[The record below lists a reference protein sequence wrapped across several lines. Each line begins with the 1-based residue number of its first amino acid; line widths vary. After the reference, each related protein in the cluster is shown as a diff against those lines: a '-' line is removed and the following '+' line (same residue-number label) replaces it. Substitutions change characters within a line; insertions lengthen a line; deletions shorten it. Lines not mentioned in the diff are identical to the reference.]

1 MAKKGGKKKNVY
13 IYNVCDHKEAYKE
26 TGGNAIGYT
35 TAIPTVTTAKLVLD
49 GRWGGIGVKNT
60 EDESFDSKVFLD
72 EMAKTG
78 LTWQVRNL
86 KDIPA
91 ALKKNY

>member
-1 MAKKGGKKKNVY
+1 MKDGKKKAVY

-35 TAIPTVTTAKLVLD
+35 TSIPTVTCAKLVLE
-49 GRWGGIGVKNT
+49 GKWGGIGVKNT
-60 EDESFDSKVFLD
+60 EDKTLDSKIFID
-72 EMAKTG
+72 EMAKVG
-78 LTWQVRNL
+78 LTTVIKKL
-86 KDIPA
+86 KDVPA